1 MAHQKGQGASVTN
14 HRAPGLHAVVIG
26 AFEETVAGPAQAG
39 PEFEDFF
46 GLEFVR
52 LAKALFLLTGNAG
65 EAEDLAEES
74 MLRVFE
80 RWERVRAM
88 ESPAGYLYRTALNL
102 ARRRFRRRSREA
114 DTPAVAEDDPNDRV
128 ERRVMVR
135 RALRTLSRDQ
145 REAVVLTDWLDLS
158 AGEAGE
164 VLGISADAVRA
175 RTLRARRALR
185 EAIGD
190 LDG

>member
-1 MAHQKGQGASVTN
+1 M
-14 HRAPGLHAVVIG
+14 VIG
-26 AFEETVAGPAQAG
+26 AFEDTVAGPAHAG

-52 LAKALFLLTGNAG
+52 LARALFLLTGNAG
-65 EAEDLAEES
+65 EAEDLAEEA

-88 ESPAGYLYRTALNL
+88 ESPSGYLYRTALNL
-102 ARRRFRRRSREA
+102 ARRRFRRRTREA
-114 DTPAVAEDDPNDRV
+114 DAPTAAEDDAHDRV

-135 RALRTLSRDQ
+135 RALRSLSRDQ
-145 REAVVLTDWLDLS
+145 REALVLTDWLDLS

-164 VLGISADAVRA
+164 VLAISADAVRA
-175 RTLRARRALR
+175 RTHRARRALR
-185 EAIGD
+185 EAIGE